1 MTTELQRRAL
11 AMPAAR
17 AYQVEPGSWNHF
29 ERLPPRP
36 GDRYTTT
43 IGLTVNR

>member
-1 MTTELQRRAL
+1 MNELQQRAI

-17 AYQVEPGSWNHF
+17 AHQVKPGSWDHF

-36 GDRYTTT
+36 GDRWITT